1 MIKQIGQDHWPSS
14 NLAGKICNLKEK
26 SLWNCFDRFFPLYF
40 ENDELCRYNVYKYLN
55 GMQCLLSSLA
65 YILLVVTF
73 HVIFQVSFLLCR
85 IITKLTTKR
94 FFSCMNHCM
103 PFSTVMGIENHGTML
118 TAKLFG
124 AQAKWNTL
132 KTIKPCIKTKVYLKI
147 WCRLQDNFS

>member
-1 MIKQIGQDHWPSS
+1 
-14 NLAGKICNLKEK
+14 
-26 SLWNCFDRFFPLYF
+26 
-40 ENDELCRYNVYKYLN
+40 
-55 GMQCLLSSLA
+55 MQCLV

-103 PFSTVMGIENHGTML
+103 PFSTVIGIENHGTML

-124 AQAKWNTL
+124 AQSKWSTL
-132 KTIKPCIKTKVYLKI
+132 KTIKPCINTKVYLEI
-147 WCRLQDNFS
+147 YCRLQDNFSEIISASFIFWIIKSILSLERRIYFYFTSTICLCLYPMWVLIWAFCFAEYWQWGHL

>member
-1 MIKQIGQDHWPSS
+1 MIRQIGQDHWPSS
-14 NLAGKICNLKEK
+14 NLVGKICNLKEK
-26 SLWNCFDRFFPLYF
+26 SFFLFALKTIKY
-40 ENDELCRYNVYKYLN
+40 VYKYSN
-55 GMQCLLSSLA
+55 GMQCLV

-132 KTIKPCIKTKVYLKI
+132 KTIKPCIKTNVYLKF
-147 WCRLQDNFS
+147 WCRIQDNFS